1 MNIII
6 YITNLDCIFRIFG
19 GLVADIKRKLPWY
32 KSDFTDSLHIQC
44 VASFVYLF
52 LATLTPNVTFG
63 GLLTEATD
71 EYMVC
76 IFFIVP
82 FSCVAVVVIVWLLDI
97 QYLCGSS
104 YHHWSYEFESR
115 SWRGVLDTTICNKVC
130 DWLATGGWFSPC
142 TLVSSTNKT
151 DHHDIAKI
159 LLKETLNTISLRT
172 LPFVLVK
179 RSETDVLLLK

>member
-32 KSDFTDSLHIQC
+32 KSDFTDALHIQC

-76 IFFIVP
+76 IFFIFPV
-82 FSCVAVVVIVWLLDI
+82 FVGRCCRDCMVAGYTIPVWQFL
-97 QYLCGSS
+97 
-104 YHHWSYEFESR
+104 
-115 SWRGVLDTTICNKVC
+115 
-130 DWLATGGWFSPC
+130 SP
-142 TLVSSTNKT
+142 
-151 DHHDIAKI
+151 
-159 LLKETLNTISLRT
+159 LKL
-172 LPFVLVK
+172 
-179 RSETDVLLLK
+179 